1 MSPRAEKQRPLQTT
15 RGKKQGVAGRGRDA
29 RWGSEH
35 HQSQPRCKQRAEQ
48 RRMRQPGRSHPP
60 GAERQERP
68 GDEATWA
75 ARRAREHR
83 ARPCSDRLGGRA
95 RGTASSRRGRDRA
108 AERRPGRRRGSGAE
122 REHGRRAS
130 PARSL
135 PGSPARPARSP
146 QPQRVEAR
154 RRRADIPR
162 PAGPRPAPACGPQP
176 LATVGGG
183 AGRGRTEIS
192 LSFSLSPRGKGEWRR
207 DRLRELQLPCGL
219 RNSRGVCR
227 GDAIMAS
234 VLAREAAALR
244 RRCEHLPT
252 ACAPPSAQAPWA
264 RGSREGPVGQGAEPA
279 LGASCAR
286 FHRRTTTNMRSCP
299 PVLRELTHWALT
311 LPSHVHITC

>member
-1 MSPRAEKQRPLQTT
+1 MSPRAEKQRPLRTT
-15 RGKKQGVAGRGRDA
+15 RGKKSKAVRDGDVTLGGEASTTSLGPDVNREQSRGGCASQG
-29 RWGSEH
+29 
-35 HQSQPRCKQRAEQ
+35 
-48 RRMRQPGRSHPP
+48 
-60 GAERQERP
+60 
-68 GDEATWA
+68 EATLPGQSA
-75 ARRAREHR
+75 KNGPEM
-83 ARPCSDRLGGRA
+83 RP
-95 RGTASSRRGRDRA
+95 
-108 AERRPGRRRGSGAE
+108 PGRRAEPGSSARGPAVTAWAAAPGPRRPRAEAVTGPPSAGPGGAE
-122 REHGRRAS
+122 APEPNAS
-130 PARSL
+130 TAAGPRPLARS
-135 PGSPARPARSP
+135 PGPP

-162 PAGPRPAPACGPQP
+162 PAGPRPAPACGPRP

-286 FHRRTTTNMRSCP
+286 FHRRTPTNMRSCP

-311 LPSHVHITC
+311 SPSHVHVTC